1 MTPKVFI
8 TGFAALAFVLGILS
22 TGTNPIDTR
31 IASSTWQATR
41 VDNEPVGASLESIA
55 TRGRW
60 QIAAAETATA
70 ERVGAPL
77 SGFIVIA
84 TVNAPQAYA
93 LLQKLSAGGK
103 REAETVTVS
112 TGSRVEG
119 DWTVTAIE
127 DGKVTLSNGAEI
139 KVLELFSE
147 G

>member
-1 MTPKVFI
+1 MRSKAFI
-8 TGFAALAFVLGILS
+8 TGSVTLAFVLGVLS
-22 TGTNPIDTR
+22 TGTNDVDAR

-41 VDNEPVGASLESIA
+41 IDNEAVGASLASIA

-60 QIAAAETATA
+60 QIAAADTAAA

-77 SGFIVIA
+77 SGFIVVA

-112 TGSRVEG
+112 AGSRVEG

-127 DGKVTLSNGAEI
+127 DGNVTLSNGAEI